1 MQSSIQ
7 CNVAAIKGLTRF
19 YSCSP
24 SDTCQQLSGCGT
36 HSYPTTGFGFGF
48 RCGASWLGCP
58 AGWVSGWLGVR
69 LAGCTEVLVARPR
82 RRDWGRQV
90 ERVEWRQLQNNAVD
104 GRLDCSA
111 LYCGV
116 MHGTRHWNALQ
127 GAVMHCM
134 KHCTGMHFTRHWTLL
149 LFTQPT

>member
-1 MQSSIQ
+1 MSS
-7 CNVAAIKGLTRF
+7 
-19 YSCSP
+19 
-24 SDTCQQLSGCGT
+24 
-36 HSYPTTGFGFGF
+36 
-48 RCGASWLGCP
+48 
-58 AGWVSGWLGVR
+58 WLGVR

-111 LYCGV
+111 LYCAV
-116 MHGTRHWNALQ
+116 MHCTRHWNAVQ

-134 KHCTGMHFTRHWTLL
+134 KHWNALHQALDSTALHSTNLNALTKDLECSAPGTGMHCTRQSCGAVH
-149 LFTQPT
+149 QPELWCRACAVRCDAPWRDTTV